1 MSVRIFLRGLAAI
14 SNPQMRQYDSIS
26 FTQYGLAFRI
36 ADGLLDGTRALM
48 QFLSVVVVSGRIR
61 LRNMV
66 KRPTFRTEE
75 VVPHSGIYRVHHRKH
90 RLPHEV
96 MLLKDQHFPRCAK
109 CQNAVIFKLVRVV
122 SAATDDT
129 RGYRAQICLYE
140 LPCLD
145 EETAV

>member
-14 SNPQMRQYDSIS
+14 SNPQMRQCDSIS

-48 QFLSVVVVSGRIR
+48 QFSGVVVVSGKIH

-66 KRPTFRTEE
+66 KRPTFQTEE

-96 MLLKDQHFPRCAK
+96 MLLKDQHFPGAPNVK
-109 CQNAVIFKLVRVV
+109 M
-122 SAATDDT
+122 
-129 RGYRAQICLYE
+129 
-140 LPCLD
+140 P
-145 EETAV
+145 